1 MDLLPQQRHDPAMWK
16 DKVESVSSFYG
27 PGVIISWCISGMS
40 MLYDANQAAQSGVVF
55 QYLKYLAVGLTGA
68 FAVCD
73 AVWRALRSDFGPSY
87 AAALYMSDKGFE
99 LATLLYTVYN
109 FSVQRE
115 GSAATDQLEV
125 EQPSNSSVVP
135 FFLNMDLIELVSPN

>member
-1 MDLLPQQRHDPAMWK
+1 MWK

-27 PGVIISWCISGMS
+27 PGAVISWCISGMS
-40 MLYDANQAAQSGVVF
+40 MLYDANQAAETNNF
-55 QYLKYLAVGLTGA
+55 QYFKYSALGLTGA

-99 LATLLYTVYN
+99 LATLLYTVWH
-109 FSVQRE
+109 FPVHRE
-115 GSAATDQLEV
+115 GSVPTEDLEV
-125 EQPSNSSVVP
+125 AQANTSLVIP
-135 FFLNMDLIELVSPN
+135 FI

>member
-1 MDLLPQQRHDPAMWK
+1 MDLLHQQRHDPAIWK
-16 DKVESVSSFYG
+16 DKLESVSSFYG
-27 PGVIISWCISGMS
+27 PGVVISWCISGMS
-40 MLYDANQAAQSGVVF
+40 MLYDANGETDGF
-55 QYLKYLAVGLTGA
+55 QWLKYLALGLTGA

-109 FSVQRE
+109 FPVHQENRE
-115 GSAATDQLEV
+115 PTATDE
-125 EQPSNSSVVP
+125 EQRPDNSLVDP
-135 FFLNMDLIELVSPN
+135 FVYILTL

>member
-1 MDLLPQQRHDPAMWK
+1 MLPQQRHDPAIWK
-16 DKVESVSSFYG
+16 DKLESVSSFYG
-27 PGVIISWCISGMS
+27 PGVVISWCISGMS
-40 MLYDANQAAQSGVVF
+40 MLYDANGETGGF
-55 QYLKYLAVGLTGA
+55 QWLKHLALGLTGS

-109 FSVQRE
+109 FPVHQENRE
-115 GSAATDQLEV
+115 PTATDE
-125 EQPSNSSVVP
+125 EQRPDNSLVDP
-135 FFLNMDLIELVSPN
+135 FVYILTL